1 MKISLRMA
9 AGVDVNVEGIGA
21 LLVKQ
26 STRKVMVSKHSNPK
40 SPQPKSN
47 MNRLVLDFRIS
58 K

>member
-21 LLVKQ
+21 LLVK